1 MPDTIAWAEKFIGW
15 IVGLLAAAWLTIV
28 ALLKYSYSGDKASS
42 EASTE
47 LKIAHLESTV
57 TAQIAALEES
67 LLLRLSHQDKNLA
80 AHDRSLLGIHARLDG
95 LGDGGLRRSRS
106 PPRLTR
112 QHRRYTKITEED
124 PDPSDEV

>member
-1 MPDTIAWAEKFIGW
+1 MPESILWVEKHVGW

-28 ALLKYSYSGDKASS
+28 ALLKLIYSDDKASHKKDN
-42 EASTE
+42 AQ
-47 LKIAHLESTV
+47 LERTL

-67 LLLRLSHQDKNLA
+67 ILLRLSHQDKNLA
-80 AHDRSLLGIHARLDG
+80 AHDRSLLGIHSRLDG

-112 QHRRYTKITEED
+112 QHRRYIKNIEED
-124 PDPSDEV
+124 PDPFNEV